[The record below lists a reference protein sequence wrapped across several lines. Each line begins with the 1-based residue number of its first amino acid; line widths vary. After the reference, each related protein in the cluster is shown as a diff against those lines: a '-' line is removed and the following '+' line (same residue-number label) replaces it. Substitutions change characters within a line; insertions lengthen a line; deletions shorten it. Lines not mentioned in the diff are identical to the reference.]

1 MLLYQLQSRISKKFI
16 GLLSLILLLL
26 TTGVIAQDSKK
37 DRTEIMVVGFVHL
50 SQIYN
55 KEPQSDV
62 FNPKKQAEI
71 AKLREHLLKFR
82 PDAIMIEAEPSE
94 QGRIDSLYA
103 LYRNGKLDLTT
114 LPSGT
119 GRSERYQ
126 VAFAMAKQL
135 NLPSPSCIDYY
146 ASTSQSLLST
156 GDGIDYFN
164 KGLKEMQVTSRPL
177 HRMAQHDSLSIY
189 DYIALANHPD
199 LVAMS
204 HRVVFNNPAMVTNG
218 TFSAT
223 GTNTNDL
230 GKVDTAYFGAHYIS
244 LFYNRNL
251 KIYSNI
257 LRAQHKTQAKRVMVI
272 LGQNHV
278 GVQQE
283 LFAVNPN
290 YHVVPASTYL
300 KTKAT
305 KYLKPKKAAATPAS

>member
-1 MLLYQLQSRISKKFI
+1 M
-16 GLLSLILLLL
+16 GLLSFVLPLLSAQ
-26 TTGVIAQDSKK
+26 VQAQDSKK
-37 DRTEIMVVGFVHL
+37 DGTEIMVVGFVHL
-50 SQIYN
+50 AGIYN

-62 FNPKKQAEI
+62 LNPKKQAEV

-103 LYRNGKLDLTT
+103 LYRDGKLDFST
-114 LPSGT
+114 LPEGT

-126 VAFAMAKQL
+126 VGFVMAKQL

-146 ASTSQSLLST
+146 ASTSQSLLNS
-156 GDGIDYFN
+156 GDNIDYFN

-177 HRMAQHDSLSIY
+177 HRLAQHDSLSVY

-218 TFSAT
+218 GFSAT

-230 GKVDTAYFGAHYIS
+230 GKVDTAYIGAHYIS

-257 LRAQHKTQAKRVMVI
+257 LRAQQKTQAKRVMVI

-305 KYLKPKKAAATPAS
+305 KYLKPKKAATTPAS

>member
-1 MLLYQLQSRISKKFI
+1 MLLYQLHSRFSNRFI
-16 GLLSLILLLL
+16 GLLILLLL
-26 TTGVIAQDSKK
+26 STQANAQRAK
-37 DRTEIMVVGFVHL
+37 DDKTEIMVVGFVHL

-62 FNPKKQAEI
+62 LNPKKQAEI

-82 PDAIMIEAEPSE
+82 PDAIMVEAEPSE
-94 QGRIDSLYA
+94 QGQIDSLYA
-103 LYRNGKLDLTT
+103 LYQQGKLDLST
-114 LPSGT
+114 LPSA

-126 VAFAMAKQL
+126 VGFAMAKQL
-135 NLPSPSCIDYY
+135 NLPTLPCIDYY

-156 GDGIDYFN
+156 GDNIDYFN

-177 HRMAQHDSLSIY
+177 HRMAQHDSLSVY

-218 TFSAT
+218 AFSAT

-230 GKVDTAYFGAHYIS
+230 GKVDTAYIGAHYIT

-257 LRAQHKTQAKRVMVI
+257 LRAQQKTKAKRVMVI

-283 LFAVNPN
+283 LFATNPN
-290 YHVVPASTYL
+290 YHVIPASTYL

-305 KYLKPKKAAATPAS
+305 KYLKPKKAAGTPAS

>member
-1 MLLYQLQSRISKKFI
+1 
-16 GLLSLILLLL
+16 
-26 TTGVIAQDSKK
+26 
-37 DRTEIMVVGFVHL
+37 MVVGFVHL
-50 SQIYN
+50 AQIYN

-62 FNPKKQAEI
+62 LNSKKQAEI

-82 PDAIMIEAEPSE
+82 PDAIMIEAEPSD
-94 QGRIDSLYA
+94 QGQIDSLYA
-103 LYRNGKLDLTT
+103 LYRAGKLDFST
-114 LPSGT
+114 LPSST

-126 VAFAMAKQL
+126 VGFVMAKQL

-146 ASTSQSLLST
+146 ASTSQSLLSS
-156 GDGIDYFN
+156 GDNIDYFN
-164 KGLKEMQVTSRPL
+164 KGLKEMQVTVRPL
-177 HRMAQHDSLSIY
+177 HRMAQHDSLSVY

-204 HRVVFNNPAMVTNG
+204 HRVIFNNPAMVTNG
-218 TFSAT
+218 AFSAT

-230 GKVDTAYFGAHYIS
+230 GKVDTAYIGAHYIT

-257 LRAQHKTQAKRVMVI
+257 LQAQQKSKAKRVMVL

-283 LFAVNPN
+283 LFALNPN
-290 YHVVPASTYL
+290 YHVVPASKYL

-305 KYLKPKKAAATPAS
+305 KYLKPKKAS

>member
-1 MLLYQLQSRISKKFI
+1 MLLSQPQSRFSNKII
-16 GLLSLILLLL
+16 ALLSFILLLL
-26 TTGVIAQDSKK
+26 ATQARAQGSKK
-37 DRTEIMVVGFVHL
+37 GRTEIMVVGFVHL
-50 SQIYN
+50 AQLYN

-62 FNPKKQAEI
+62 LNPKKQAEI
-71 AKLREHLLKFR
+71 AKLREHLLRFR
-82 PDAIMIEAEPSE
+82 PNAIMLEAEPSE
-94 QGRIDSLYA
+94 QGQIDSLYA
-103 LYRNGKLDLTT
+103 LYRDGKLDLST
-114 LPSGT
+114 LPSA

-126 VAFAMAKQL
+126 VGFAMARQL
-135 NLPSPSCIDYY
+135 NLPTLPCIDYY

-156 GDGIDYFN
+156 GDNIDYFT
-164 KGLKEMQVTSRPL
+164 KGLKEIQVTSRPL

-230 GKVDTAYFGAHYIS
+230 GKIDTAYIGAHYIT

-257 LRAQHKTQAKRVMVI
+257 LRAQQKTNGKRVMVI

-283 LFAVNPN
+283 LFANNPN

-305 KYLKPKKAAATPAS
+305 KYLKPKKAASTPAS